1 MKIKLTEK
9 RVEALIARVPT
20 KDRVDY
26 WDLLLPNFGLRATK
40 KGARTYIVG
49 SRFGGGP
56 YRRREVGDA
65 RVMKLAAAKK
75 LAREWLDLSANGK
88 DPAVVEDAK
97 RREEARRR
105 THTFESVADAFIA
118 EAVVGP
124 DPEKPRQRRWKEV
137 KRQTGILIAKW
148 GSRSIHDIHRD
159 ELVRFVKERGKAAPA
174 ESRNLLGVAKQ
185 LFGWARDQD
194 LGIEHNIAAD
204 IKPGRIIG
212 PKVTRERALST
223 DEIRTLWAKVS
234 AMPYPYGPAYQ
245 LLILT
250 GLRLNECV
258 QARRG
263 EIDLK
268 ARVWTVPASR
278 MKGKRPHKVPL
289 TPRMI
294 AILEELPKLGGDC
307 VFSTSGG
314 ELPISLGSK
323 IKDRLDA
330 ELKFGESWQN
340 HDLRRSIRSG
350 LAELGVSDVVAEAV
364 LAHRQ
369 PGILAVYNKHPY
381 LDERRDALERW
392 GDVVDPPSNVTPLRQ
407 KSHARAW

>member
-1 MKIKLTEK
+1 MLVMPKIRLNEKKVAKLMSK
-9 RVEALIARVPT
+9 PAAKHKV
-20 KDRVDY
+20 Y
-26 WDLLLPNFGLRATK
+26 WDQTLPGFGIRLRSE
-40 KGARTYIVG
+40 GARTYVAG
-49 SRFGGGP
+49 GRFGGEH
-56 YRRREVGDA
+56 YRPLEIGDA
-65 RVMKLAAAKK
+65 RKMEFETAKAK
-75 LAREWLDLSANGK
+75 AREWLAFDAEGK
-88 DPAVVEDAK
+88 DPRVVASAK
-97 RREEARRR
+97 EREAARRR
-105 THTFESVADAFIA
+105 AHSFASIA
-118 EAVVGP
+118 EAFVTEAVIGP
-124 DPEKPRQRRWKEV
+124 NQEKPLQRRWREV
-137 KRQTGILIAKW
+137 RRQTGILVAKW
-148 GSRSIHDIHRD
+148 GQRSIHDIHRD
-159 ELVRFVKERGKAAPA
+159 ELVRFIKDRAKSAPA
-174 ESRNLLGVAKQ
+174 ETRNLLGVAKQ

-194 LGIEHNIAAD
+194 YGLETNVAAD
-204 IKPGRIIG
+204 VRPGRIIG

-268 ARVWTVPASR
+268 AKVWTVPASR

-294 AILEELPKLGGDC
+294 AIFEELPKISGDC
-307 VFSTSGG
+307 VFSTTGG

-323 IKDRLDA
+323 IKDQLDA
-330 ELKFGESWQN
+330 ELKFEESWQN

-392 GDVVDPPSNVTPLRQ
+392 GDVVAPHPM
-407 KSHARAW
+407 